1 MNLSVHDKLMK
12 MTSSE
17 RRLFEE
23 GDFMTICNVDVEIVT
38 NFIKGFSVLFSAP
51 TVLITTQVFLFVEA
65 GKYGFIMLGVV
76 ILSLFFQILICWRV
90 AVLGVVKLSYYQ
102 KRITFNIEAFSGLK
116 QLKSLGWEELLT
128 LRNQEMR
135 KPENYY
141 NKKCFLYNSI
151 YNFIV
156 GFVPPLIIFLI
167 LVIDLARSPT
177 GSLSTTYIYTLIS
190 YIGLIY
196 GPINSLPSTIV
207 TAFQT
212 ATCGRRMDKLLAIE
226 EISQRNQMQSQP
238 GQLVIRNFIGCW
250 NGIRQVVPGSQTE
263 IAANNHE
270 APPSQFRLILNRTM
284 NRASIGN
291 PWDIYQRTAD
301 PAEQHDEFK
310 IKIPYEIMV
319 QTGQRLFVL
328 GNNQSGKS
336 SFFQSILGNLVCQY
350 GLFDVGGRLGY
361 VPQVPFIRRDT
372 LKNNITFG
380 SAEDSMKL
388 DRVED
393 FVDMVP

>member
-177 GSLSTTYIYTLIS
+177 DSLSTTYIYTLIS
-190 YIGLIY
+190 YIGLI
-196 GPINSLPSTIV
+196 
-207 TAFQT
+207 
-212 ATCGRRMDKLLAIE
+212 
-226 EISQRNQMQSQP
+226 
-238 GQLVIRNFIGCW
+238 
-250 NGIRQVVPGSQTE
+250 
-263 IAANNHE
+263 
-270 APPSQFRLILNRTM
+270 
-284 NRASIGN
+284 
-291 PWDIYQRTAD
+291 
-301 PAEQHDEFK
+301 
-310 IKIPYEIMV
+310 
-319 QTGQRLFVL
+319 
-328 GNNQSGKS
+328 
-336 SFFQSILGNLVCQY
+336 
-350 GLFDVGGRLGY
+350 
-361 VPQVPFIRRDT
+361 
-372 LKNNITFG
+372 
-380 SAEDSMKL
+380 
-388 DRVED
+388 
-393 FVDMVP
+393 